1 MRRVVVTGLGL
12 VSPLGNDVATSWN
25 ALLDGACGIDR
36 ITLFDV
42 ENYGCQIGG
51 EVKNFDAAQYLPA
64 TLTALS
70 LSGAR
75 PAWKRWTTRG
85 LSSSRAIPPLN
96 AQASF

>member
-51 EVKNFDAAQYLPA
+51 EVKNFDAAQYLPC
-64 TLTALS
+64 LLY
-70 LSGAR
+70 
-75 PAWKRWTTRG
+75 
-85 LSSSRAIPPLN
+85 
-96 AQASF
+96 ASPSPRD